1 MELNLLE
8 REIKQ
13 IEEKILE
20 LRGIFEVDNKI
31 KQVSELEKQMAQPDF
46 WNDQEEAK
54 KVSGE
59 VSNLKDDIEIADKIT
74 AFHEELSAFL
84 ELLQLEEDEEL
95 AKEAEIKL
103 GKTKSFLDKLELR
116 LLLDSEEDKNDAI
129 LEIHSGAG
137 GTESQDWAEMLLRMY
152 LQWAKD
158 QDYKSLLLDKQAGDV
173 AGIKSVTIEIKGKN
187 AYGFLKSE
195 SGVHRLVRISPFD
208 SNHKRHTS
216 FASVFVFPETN
227 EEIEIEINESD
238 LKIDTYHASG
248 AGGQH
253 VNTSDSAVRITHIPT
268 GIVTQCQSERS
279 QYTNKANAMKVLKA
293 RLLQKQK
300 EEQDKERRKLE
311 NNKKKIEWGS
321 QIRSY
326 VFHPYSMVKDHRTEV
341 KTGNVE
347 AVMNGNID
355 LFIDAFLKMK

>member
-1 MELNLLE
+1 MNFG
-8 REIKQ
+8 
-13 IEEKILE
+13 
-20 LRGIFEVDNKI
+20 GIFEVDNKI

>member
-1 MELNLLE
+1 MNFG
-8 REIKQ
+8 
-13 IEEKILE
+13 
-20 LRGIFEVDNKI
+20 GIFEVDNKI
-31 KQVSELEKQMAQPDF
+31 KQVAELEKQMAQPDF